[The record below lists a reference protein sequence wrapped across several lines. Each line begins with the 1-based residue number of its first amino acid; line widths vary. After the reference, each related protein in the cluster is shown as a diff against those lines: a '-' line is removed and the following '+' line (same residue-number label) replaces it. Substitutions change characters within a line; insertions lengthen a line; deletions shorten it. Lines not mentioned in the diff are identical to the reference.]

1 MFFRDVLK
9 ISAGSAQFYTDGDG
23 LISLASQMQSA
34 AYPTDSTPAQVDVPQ
49 TKIEEEKNLGR

>member
-1 MFFRDVLK
+1 MLR

-49 TKIEEEKNLGR
+49 TKLEEEKNLGR